1 MGFRFMGR
9 FLVGLLVLVAALAG
23 LLYYS
28 SSPDISRSSLIS
40 KYATPPSEFMTL
52 HDGARVH
59 FRDRGERSA
68 PALVLIH
75 GSNASLFTWEPWVA
89 RLDDTFRV
97 VTIDMQGHG
106 LTGAVPSRD
115 YSQQAMVALVSEVAD
130 RLGLTRFAIG
140 GNSMGGAV
148 AARFAEE
155 YPERVTQLI
164 LVDAGGMP
172 TRQGDRIPLAFRIA
186 RVPVLNQIMLY
197 VTPRA
202 LVVEGLNDAIV
213 RKAIINDAMID
224 RYWDFARMEGTREA
238 TLERFNEPADN
249 YIAEHAGRITMPTL
263 ILWGEEDHLVPV
275 EAAHSYARAIRGAK
289 LIVYPAT
296 GHLPQ
301 EEVADKS
308 AADARS
314 FLLATSRP

>member
-1 MGFRFMGR
+1 MRK
-9 FLVGLLVLVAALAG
+9 FLFILFVLAAAIG
-23 LLYYS
+23 GTLYYF
-28 SSPDISRSSLIS
+28 SSPDIPRAQLLA
-40 KYATPPSEFMTL
+40 KYAVVPSQFINL
-52 HDGARVH
+52 ADGARVH
-59 FRDRGERSA
+59 VRDRGPRTA
-68 PALVLIH
+68 PALVLLH
-75 GSNASLFTWEPWVA
+75 GSNASLFTWEPWVR
-89 RLDDTFRV
+89 RLDDSFRV
-97 VTIDMQGHG
+97 VTIDLQGHG

-115 YSQQAMVALVSEVAD
+115 YSERAMVRLVAEIAG

-164 LVDAGGMP
+164 LIDAAGMKSK
-172 TRQGDRIPLAFRIA
+172 QGDRIPLAFRLA
-186 RVPVLNQIMLY
+186 RIPVLNQILLH

-202 LVVEGLNDAIV
+202 LVVEGLDDAVV
-213 RKAIINDAMID
+213 RKVIIDDAMID

-238 TLERFNEPADN
+238 TLERFNLPQDDFVGSHAAR
-249 YIAEHAGRITMPTL
+249 IAVPTL
-263 ILWGEEDHLVPV
+263 ILWGEEDHLLPV
-275 EAAHSYARAIRGAK
+275 EAARSWARAIKSAR

-301 EEVADKS
+301 EEMADKS
-308 AADARS
+308 AADVRT

>member
-1 MGFRFMGR
+1 MKWKILAGIIIII
-9 FLVGLLVLVAALAG
+9 AALCGAG
-23 LLYYS
+23 WYL
-28 SSPDISRSSLIS
+28 SSPDIPRSELIA
-40 KYATPPSEFMTL
+40 KYALAPSRFLTL
-52 HDGARVH
+52 KDGTRVH
-59 FRDRGERSA
+59 FRDRGPRTA
-68 PALVLIH
+68 PALLLLH
-75 GSNASLFTWEPWVA
+75 GSNASLFTWEPWA
-89 RLDDTFRV
+89 RRLDDTFRV
-97 VTIDMQGHG
+97 VTLDMQGHG
-106 LTGAVPSRD
+106 LTGAVPSRN
-115 YSQQAMVALVSEVAD
+115 YSEQAMANLVGEVAN
-130 RLGLTRFAIG
+130 RLGLARFALA

-155 YPERVTQLI
+155 RPQRVTQLVLI
-164 LVDAGGMP
+164 DAGGMP
-172 TRQGDRIPLAFRIA
+172 SPTGDHIPLAFRIA
-186 RVPVLNQIMLY
+186 RIPILSQILLY

-213 RKAIINDAMID
+213 RKSVIDDAMID

-238 TLERFNEPADN
+238 TIERFREPQDN
-249 YIAEHAGRITMPTL
+249 YVAAHTRQLVMPTL

-275 EAAHSYARAIRGAK
+275 QAAHMWAKAIRNAR

-308 AADARS
+308 ATDVRS